1 MFYDYNKDETKI
13 NCKLFVVGGIHL
25 NEYIL
30 ECRNVSFTSPNG
42 DLDRLNFNL
51 KYSEIHAII
60 VKNSSDQKVLIQAI
74 KELLENPNSNSLIK
88 FKDKEVTDFK
98 HNQCKIEIIQQ
109 QPLLINN
116 LSVAENLNLLNIPT
130 RRFSPFINW
139 TKIRKRAESIIENL
153 DFQIDPNIKVK
164 YLSDEEK
171 ILVYFA
177 RGFIQNPEII
187 IIQEPMEG
195 LSQINSS
202 KLYNTMKKFKDSGRS
217 IIYITKQWE
226 DALQLADRIS
236 ILSNGRITAEMTAD
250 EAIADPQKLLKKI
263 ENYHFNDNDKLNNR
277 ETKSVLDAVF
287 KAAEFL
293 TSEYELKDV
302 LLLLAKEV
310 TRVMNGDSCSIILL
324 DEGTFS
330 IIDKYEYKAN
340 QTVTAKLTREAI
352 IQIARGNGIFYTN
365 QNDAVYFSLFENI
378 ENVKTIICI
387 PVLIRS
393 QVTGIIHVSYENF
406 YIYSKEEK
414 EILSALARHA
424 AIAIEDTRLLGRSA
438 LLQESH
444 HRIKNNLQSIVG
456 LITAQKMFVKNN
468 PNQSVDELLDS
479 IISRVKSI
487 ASVHNLLSKDKL
499 GRSIINVKQIIESVI
514 NITNNNPWV
523 SIQYELDDIFIP
535 YNKATSIALI
545 VNELVINCLKHAFS
559 EDENGIIVITCKKID
574 DTIILSVQDNGK
586 GFPENFDISKS
597 ASLGLSIIQGI
608 VQSEFNG
615 QLTYESE
622 KGNTHV
628 LIKIPSNRIFF
639 HQ

>member
-1 MFYDYNKDETKI
+1 
-13 NCKLFVVGGIHL
+13 L

-30 ECRNVSFTSPNG
+30 ECKDVSFNSPNG
-42 DLDRLNFNL
+42 NLDHLKFNL
-51 KYSEIHAII
+51 KYKEIHAII

-74 KELLENPNSNSLIK
+74 KKLIENPNSDGLIQIK
-88 FKDKEVTDFK
+88 NKEIKDCKRN
-98 HNQCKIEIIQQ
+98 HCKIEIIQQ

-116 LSVAENLNLLNIPT
+116 LTVAENLNLLNIPT
-130 RRFSPFINW
+130 RRFFPLINW
-139 TKIRKRAESIIENL
+139 SKIRKRAENILEKL

-171 ILVYFA
+171 RLVYFA
-177 RGFIQNPEII
+177 RGFMRIPEVI

-195 LSQINSS
+195 LSQINAS

-263 ENYHFNDNDKLNNR
+263 DNYHFNDNDKLNNS

-310 TRVMNGDSCSIILL
+310 TRVMNGDSCSIILI

-330 IIDKYEYKAN
+330 IIDEYEYKVK
-340 QTVTAKLTREAI
+340 QTVTAKLTREAV
-352 IQIARGNGIFYTN
+352 IQIAKGNGIFYTN

-406 YIYSKEEK
+406 YVYSKK
-414 EILSALARHA
+414 EREFLSALARHA

-444 HRIKNNLQSIVG
+444 HRIKNNLQAIVG

-468 PNQSVDELLDS
+468 PDQSVDELLDS

-499 GRSIINVKQIIESVI
+499 GRSIINVKKIIESVI
-514 NITNNNPWV
+514 SITNNNRRIT
-523 SIQYELDDIFIP
+523 IQYELDDIFIP

-559 EDENGIIVITCKKID
+559 EDDSGIIVITCKKID

-586 GFPENFDISKS
+586 GFPENFDLTKS

-615 QLTYESE
+615 KLSYVSE
-622 KGNTHV
+622 KENTQV